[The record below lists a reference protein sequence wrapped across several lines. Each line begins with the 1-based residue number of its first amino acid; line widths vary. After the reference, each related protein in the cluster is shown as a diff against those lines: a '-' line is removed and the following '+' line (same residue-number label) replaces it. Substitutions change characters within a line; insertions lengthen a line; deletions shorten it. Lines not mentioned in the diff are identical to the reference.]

1 MLLTVQKGSGGRLA
15 LRRRGFERID
25 GWSGRRLHNK
35 RGHFARILDVPL
47 LPDLEAKNSKIQ
59 LE

>member
-1 MLLTVQKGSGGRLA
+1 V
-15 LRRRGFERID
+15 RRRSFERD
-25 GWSGRRLHNK
+25 WSGRRLHNK